1 MKLSTQ
7 STVPVYTIAGAST
20 ARPLPEW
27 LARKRKRSL
36 KKDPEYANRVELLQD
51 FEFEEASQCVRVS
64 SDGDWIMSTGTYKPQ
79 IHVHYLPHLSL
90 SYARHTNTINE
101 KFVLLS
107 SDYTKSLHLQT
118 DRFLEFHSP
127 GNLHYSTR
135 IPRYG
140 RDLVY
145 NSRTTEALVPAV
157 GVNADGSGEVFRL
170 NLEVGR
176 FMKGYEVDVGDDVL
190 GGGTNQGGVQA
201 GAVNCAAVAEE
212 SHGLMAFG
220 TILGTVEFWDQR
232 SRSKICV
239 LGSPSGVA
247 ENTAGVTALAFHRS
261 GLQIATGTELGMCKI
276 YDLRSPVPLIQKD
289 QGYDFPIKTLQYLT
303 PSTTSRGTASEEKI
317 MSADKRIIKIWD
329 AQSGEPWTSVEPVVD
344 LNHVEWVPDS
354 GMLLTANEGRQQHSF
369 LIPQLGPAP
378 RWCAFLD
385 NLVEEMAEDA
395 GDPNAYTGG
404 SLGNRGEVYDNYKFL
419 DPKQL
424 RELNLEHLV
433 GRTTLLRPYMH
444 GFFVSQQLYEQA
456 RLISNPDLFA
466 QQRQKSIQERIDK
479 ERESRVR
486 GNKKVSVKV
495 NRKLAESLVAREEA
509 SQRRK
514 AQRVLRQGGD
524 EAPAAD
530 VEGQEV
536 EAQTVVT
543 EKRKGL
549 MEDDRFSRL
558 FQDED
563 FEIDEASH
571 EFAMHNPSSVSG
583 VAKSGAVIKR
593 GLTAVEEEA
602 LEEKKASDNEDDD
615 SEDDDEA
622 AEIAARAQQ
631 RRIPEDHGDK
641 RRIGSTD
648 YKRSGQ
654 RREPQ
659 MKVSNT
665 KGNANKFKSRQ
676 HKSFGDRAADQ
687 PVRRERKSG
696 GRREDVVGEREV
708 TFVPQ
713 KKSRKQEDTFGKTS
727 GSFKDRRSAS
737 GNVFRKM

>member
-1 MKLSTQ
+1 MTDR
-7 STVPVYTIAGAST
+7 YYI
-20 ARPLPEW
+20 
-27 LARKRKRSL
+27 
-36 KKDPEYANRVELLQD
+36 
-51 FEFEEASQCVRVS
+51 
-64 SDGDWIMSTGTYKPQ
+64 GTYKPQ

-157 GVNADGSGEVFRL
+157 GVNSDGNGEVFRL

-176 FMKGYEVDVGDDVL
+176 FMKGFEVEVGGDDLLSL
-190 GGGTNQGGVQA
+190 GGGALQGGIQA

-212 SHGLMAFG
+212 SHGLLAFG
-220 TILGTVEFWDQR
+220 TSLGTVEFWDH
-232 SRSKICV
+232 RSKSRICA
-239 LGSPSGVA
+239 LGSPTTTDTS
-247 ENTAGVTALAFHRS
+247 AGITALAFHRA
-261 GLQIATGTELGMCKI
+261 GLQIATGSEAGMI
-276 YDLRSPVPLIQKD
+276 HTYDLRSPVPLIKKD

-303 PSTTSRGTASEEKI
+303 PSTTSRGAASEEKI
-317 MSADKRIIKIWD
+317 MSADKRIIKLWD
-329 AQSGEPWTSVEPVVD
+329 ARTGDPWTSVEPVVD

-395 GDPNAYTGG
+395 GDPNAYSGG
-404 SLGNRGEVYDNYKFL
+404 ALGNRGEVYDNYKFL
-419 DPKQL
+419 DTKQL
-424 RELNLEHLV
+424 RELNLDHLV

-509 SQRRK
+509 NQRRK
-514 AQRVLRQGGD
+514 AERVLRQGGD
-524 EAPAAD
+524 EAVKAVDAEIQP
-530 VEGQEV
+530 QP
-536 EAQTVVT
+536 T
-543 EKRKGL
+543 RKGL
-549 MEDDRFSRL
+549 MEDDRFARM

-593 GLTAVEEEA
+593 GLTAVEEED
-602 LEEKKASDNEDDD
+602 LEERRGS
-615 SEDDDEA
+615 DDDESETDGEQ
-622 AEIAARAQQ
+622 AENAARAQQ
-631 RRIPEDHGDK
+631 RRVPEANGDDK
-641 RRIGSTD
+641 RRIGSSN
-648 YKRSGQ
+648 YKKSGH
-654 RREPQ
+654 RTREPQ
-659 MKVSNT
+659 MRVSNT
-665 KGNANKFKSRQ
+665 SSRDNKFKSRQ
-676 HKSFGDRAADQ
+676 QRSFGDLAADQ
-687 PVRRERKSG
+687 PARERKSG
-696 GRREDVVGEREV
+696 RRQDEVVGDREV

-713 KKSRKQEDTFGKTS
+713 KKGKPKETFDKTTS
-727 GSFKDRRSAS
+727 GRFKDRRSAS
-737 GNVFRKM
+737 GNVFRRI